1 MNTPEK
7 IGAFFDLDGTLL
19 GPPSLEWRFIVYLL
33 ERDEITTAKVARW
46 IATST
51 KAFLSQGWH
60 AVLANKSYLVGIH
73 ESVVEDWGDTAV
85 PRSLLLFTKGIDC
98 MCWHLE
104 RGHRV
109 ELVTGTLA
117 PLARAMAHHLPNG
130 VNVQATELA
139 TKGGRF
145 TGKLFGAHLSFDE
158 KERSIRQA
166 AAAFDVA
173 LAHSFAYG
181 NEMSDVAMLKTVGHP
196 VAVNPSSR
204 LKREAQK
211 RGWAVHNW
219 SDSGEEK
226 KQAANTALAP
236 EEAR

>member
-1 MNTPEK
+1 MNAPEK

-19 GPPSLEWRFIVYLL
+19 APPSLEWRFIGYLL
-33 ERDEITTAKVARW
+33 DRDEITTAKVAQW

-51 KAFLSQGWH
+51 KTFLSHGWH
-60 AVLANKSYLVGIH
+60 AVLANKSYLAGIH
-73 ESVVEDWGDTAV
+73 ESVVEEWCSTIVLG
-85 PRSLLLFTKGIDC
+85 SLPLFTKGVDC

-130 VNVQATELA
+130 VNVQATEVA
-139 TKGGRF
+139 TKDGRF
-145 TGKLFGAHLSFDE
+145 TGRLVGAHLSFDE

-166 AAAFDVA
+166 AAAFDIA

-181 NEMSDVAMLKTVGHP
+181 NDMSDVAMLRTVGHP
-196 VAVNPSSR
+196 VSVNPSSR

-211 RGWAVHNW
+211 RGWAVDNW
-219 SDSGEEK
+219 SDSVGEK
-226 KQAANTALAP
+226 KQAASAALAP
-236 EEAR
+236 KEAR

>member
-1 MNTPEK
+1 MNTAEK

-19 GPPSLEWRFIVYLL
+19 APPSLEQRFVGYLL
-33 ERDEITTAKVARW
+33 KRGEITTANVARW

-51 KAFLSQGWH
+51 KTFLSHGWH
-60 AVLANKSYLVGIH
+60 AALANKSYLAGIH
-73 ESVVEDWGDTAV
+73 ESVVEEWCNTIALG
-85 PRSLLLFTKGIDC
+85 SLPLFIKGIDC

-117 PLARAMAHHLPNG
+117 PLARAIAHHLPNG

-139 TKGGRF
+139 IKDGRF
-145 TGKLFGAHLSFDE
+145 TGRLFGAHLSFDE

-166 AAAFDVA
+166 AAAFDIA
-173 LAHSFAYG
+173 LARSFAYG

-196 VAVNPSSR
+196 VAVNLSSR
-204 LKREAQK
+204 LKRKAQK
-211 RGWAVHNW
+211 RGWTVHNW
-219 SDSGEEK
+219 SDSGEDK
-226 KQAANTALAP
+226 KQAANAALAP